1 MITTETQRSTKAPS
15 SRPCPHCAEALTV
28 LPCPA
33 CGWQSG
39 LVPVALAR
47 TADGPVITF
56 VAERRHRLMLIFGVL
71 SYLTG
76 VIILIAGT
84 SHGAAGCVVAG
95 LLFGP
100 MIFAAG

>member
-1 MITTETQRSTKAPS
+1 
-15 SRPCPHCAEALTV
+15 
-28 LPCPA
+28 
-33 CGWQSG
+33 
-39 LVPVALAR
+39 
-47 TADGPVITF
+47 
-56 VAERRHRLMLIFGVL
+56 MLKFGVL

-100 MIFAAG
+100 MIFAAGVMTLKNTHWGKTWWGLSGKEKGLAMPGLICGGFASLLIIPQSCSA